1 MAGPILLDRVKET
14 CTVTGLADVTLTGV
28 VTDFKPFLQAG
39 LLVAGDTFHYLI
51 GPTFNEWEVG
61 LGTLIDATS
70 FARTTVYSSSNADNS
85 KVSFTAGTKYA
96 ALIADAA
103 VLTEMLNGL
112 IPIARLPIIPLA
124 KGGTNVDLSAG
135 GGSGFVLKQ
144 AAGGVIS
151 SAALIASDIPALP
164 YLSSLPVHTHL
175 DNPNGGLLTTAAI
188 GSGTFADSFIP
199 NLAAS
204 KITSGVFANSLINWA
219 SPSAIGGTAAAA
231 GYFSALR
238 LITGGF
244 YGIFAHANS
253 ADRTY
258 TLPNFNG
265 TLATLAGTEALS
277 NKTITGSS
285 FAGTT
290 GAFTGTVSTGFAL
303 NVGGSS
309 NDPRVTISATGASN
323 TSDIRLLNSAATV
336 AYDWLIQGVAADG
349 RLRIFDNAGAS
360 TGERLAIDQ
369 SGNFTMNGDITLADA
384 KNLVLNT
391 TTGTKF
397 GTSVS
402 QKMGWWNATPVVQ
415 PASAAQASVATT
427 AATNIAPYGF
437 ATQAQADAIV
447 TLVNELRRSLV
458 LAGLIKGAA

>member
-112 IPIARLPIIPLA
+112 IPVARLPIIPLN

-144 AAGGVIS
+144 AAGGLIT

-175 DNPNGGLLTTAAI
+175 DNAGGGLLTGPAI
-188 GSGTFADSFIP
+188 GSGDI
-199 NLAAS
+199 AA
-204 KITSGVFANSLINWA
+204 ARINTA
-219 SPSAIGGTAAAA
+219 LTTPGAIGSTTPSTGRFTQVGIGIAPVSGDMLSITPAAIANIGIHITGMSGQTGSLGFFQNVDNTARMEITAALGISSRLASASTGVVAGRVFGDTQPRINLTANGDFVWTDGTNAEDLRLAREGAGILSTTSVVAATAAVTTTHRFKVNSSGTAAAGFGGGVLLQLESSTTNSTNAAEVDWEWATATHASRA
-231 GYFSALR
+231 GRLSLHAFSLATKQEGMR
-238 LITGGF
+238 IDGDAGGVKLSF
-244 YGIFAHANS
+244 YGGASVA
-253 ADRTY
+253 RQ
-258 TLPNFNG
+258 
-265 TLATLAGTEALS
+265 
-277 NKTITGSS
+277 TITGSRGGN
-285 FAGTT
+285 AALADLLTKLAATGIIIDGTT
-290 GAFTGTVSTGFAL
+290 A
-303 NVGGSS
+303 
-309 NDPRVTISATGASN
+309 
-323 TSDIRLLNSAATV
+323 
-336 AYDWLIQGVAADG
+336 
-349 RLRIFDNAGAS
+349 
-360 TGERLAIDQ
+360 
-369 SGNFTMNGDITLADA
+369 
-384 KNLVLNT
+384 
-391 TTGTKF
+391 
-397 GTSVS
+397 
-402 QKMGWWNATPVVQ
+402 
-415 PASAAQASVATT
+415 
-427 AATNIAPYGF
+427 
-437 ATQAQADAIV
+437 
-447 TLVNELRRSLV
+447 
-458 LAGLIKGAA
+458 